1 MLGSSYHLVSKSSA
15 LAPGTSSSAW
25 VSRVSPFRLVRVVRL
40 SPCCARRVSVI
51 FNWSVRIEPP
61 LSLWSSR
68 RCVLCFGC
76 SALVAYGRGRVLV
89 CAWWP
94 SSRSCDRSRPTSS
107 AYPCRVV
114 SFPAVIALRCPYP
127 YVVRLAHCPPLS
139 LTALR
144 SSVIVAVSALAP
156 VLPSVIAAFF
166 PVVLTVIPC
175 RRWCARRPVVA
186 LVRSALRDRFERLL
200 TCPTES
206 SKVLPWSVYHRCR
219 RALVDPRIID

>member
-25 VSRVSPFRLVRVVRL
+25 VSRVSPFRLVGLVRL

-51 FNWSVRIEPP
+51 INWSVRIEPP

-68 RCVLCFGC
+68 RFVLCFGC
-76 SALVAYGRGRVLV
+76 SALVAYGRGRVPV
-89 CAWWP
+89 CAWWS

-107 AYPCRVV
+107 DVVRLPCRVV

-139 LTALR
+139 LTR
-144 SSVIVAVSALAP
+144 SPRSVRPSSSPSPLSRP
-156 VLPSVIAAFF
+156 CYPQLSLPSVR
-166 PVVLTVIPC
+166 PVVVLSVIPC

-186 LVRSALRDRFERLL
+186 LVRIKSSALRDR
-200 TCPTES
+200 S
-206 SKVLPWSVYHRCR
+206 NAS
-219 RALVDPRIID
+219 